1 MFIKLFTQ
9 ILDSSI
15 ADNRQ
20 LRHLFTDLLLCADP
34 KGMIMMTPSAIARR
48 IGATVEE
55 VQWGLE
61 ELQKPDPM
69 SKTPDLDGSRIE
81 ALEGLGC
88 GWRIVNYEAYR
99 AMRDADQMREATK
112 ARVKRYREKKMGNVT
127 HVTLGTPDVT
137 HGNAS
142 QKKSQSQK
150 EKKNQYNTI
159 AGEPAPLISSK
170 PKPETDPRHKP
181 FIDSWAKGYQFHFG
195 QKYAFNPVDAKQLKA
210 FLGCNPELT
219 ESEWLAAAKVG
230 WTLDPQF
237 DKFLADQSKTLKG
250 FVAQFAVLMSKCE
263 VSPAPTQG
271 QKDDDDDDYYA
282 RFLRNDAKLEAE
294 IREAEGQP
302 PTPEEIAELED
313 VL

>member
-81 ALEGLGC
+81 ALEGLGY

-127 HVTLGTPDVT
+127 RVTDDVT
-137 HGNAS
+137 HVTPGNAS
-142 QKKSQSQK
+142 QKESQSQTQSQSQTSPLSADAEEEMERELFEHETPA
-150 EKKNQYNTI
+150 EKK
-159 AGEPAPLISSK
+159 K
-170 PKPETDPRHKP
+170 R
-181 FIDSWAKGYQFHFG
+181 
-195 QKYAFNPVDAKQLKA
+195 LKK
-210 FLGCNPELT
+210 
-219 ESEWLAAAKVG
+219 EWK
-230 WTLDPQF
+230 
-237 DKFLADQSKTLKG
+237 
-250 FVAQFAVLMSKCE
+250 
-263 VSPAPTQG
+263 
-271 QKDDDDDDYYA
+271 
-282 RFLRNDAKLEAE
+282 
-294 IREAEGQP
+294 
-302 PTPEEIAELED
+302 PTPEQVIINEWFDRRDSTAWNEKEMKAFRAIPHQTILDGIDDMDLYYRSDCTILRKD
-313 VL
+313 VQTLLNNWVSEMDRGAKYKAQTANHEKYKSPL